1 MQKDGYDTF
10 SAHYGLINS
19 RGNISAFSQDSSF
32 SLIAALEV
40 LDDEGQLE
48 RKADMF
54 YKGIAERS
62 GVIKENLEAVLAD
75 EEKIKNNRKEN
86 RSYEQRR

>member
-1 MQKDGYDTF
+1 MPNCKT
-10 SAHYGLINS
+10 
-19 RGNISAFSQDSSF
+19 
-32 SLIAALEV
+32 
-40 LDDEGQLE
+40 
-48 RKADMF
+48 
-54 YKGIAERS
+54 IAERS